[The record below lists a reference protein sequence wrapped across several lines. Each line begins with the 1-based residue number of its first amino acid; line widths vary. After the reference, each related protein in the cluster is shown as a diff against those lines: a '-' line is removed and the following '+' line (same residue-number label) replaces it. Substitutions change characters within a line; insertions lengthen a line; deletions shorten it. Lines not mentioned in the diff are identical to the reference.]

1 VNSTYDAEVSA
12 INTLYNR
19 KYHAASDAAASA
31 KAGRR
36 WYEYLFYHESPWRR
50 GAFTA
55 IEAELTHP
63 EYWELLGN
71 VWTQCD
77 APFQERPHWVRLWRS
92 PRPGREFSMEQG
104 EREAFGALPDRMTIY
119 RGVDVKG
126 GVCGLSW
133 TLDQD
138 QARWFAMRWATPGRV
153 TYLASGEVEK
163 PHVLAYFTGR
173 NEGEIVVIPDHIRNM
188 RVERVAVPDPKPANT
203 VKLTDIVKS
212 IAAKP

>member
-1 VNSTYDAEVSA
+1 MSVIYVCAVEHTRDGSAPMTYRTLPPPERLCPELAASLEPDKGQRWRFIRHPYVNSTYDAEVSA

-31 KAGRR
+31 KADRR

-104 EREAFGALPDRMTIY
+104 ER
-119 RGVDVKG
+119 
-126 GVCGLSW
+126 
-133 TLDQD
+133 
-138 QARWFAMRWATPGRV
+138 
-153 TYLASGEVEK
+153 
-163 PHVLAYFTGR
+163 
-173 NEGEIVVIPDHIRNM
+173 
-188 RVERVAVPDPKPANT
+188 
-203 VKLTDIVKS
+203 
-212 IAAKP
+212 